1 MSFFQ
6 SKILRWLIPGK
17 VESGSDYKFYQNLP
31 TEFAIFDLNGNYKFA
46 NSKYISEA
54 QIREQ
59 IIGKND
65 AYYFD
70 IIGIGEECVTKRQ
83 EMFDRMLKE
92 RKTIRFTEKLVFSET
107 NKTLYY
113 KRSFQP
119 VFENSN
125 PETISEIHFFGDNMT
140 AVIHSQQE
148 LKFLAYHDKVTGLR
162 NRDAFYQELD
172 QVIYESERKTD
183 ENLSAVLFCDLDN
196 FKLVNDSFGHDV
208 GDNVLREVATRMKSC
223 LRKSDFVFRL
233 GGDEFTV
240 LVKNLKHD
248 YEAGDIA
255 EKLSKN
261 LALPYEVGAHKM
273 NYLTVSTGIVIFPR
287 DGTDRDLLVK
297 RADTAMYNAK
307 KNGKNNFRFFSES
320 MTTQSLVRLKI
331 ENNLRM
337 IVNDLKYE
345 EEFILNYQPIIEK
358 KRNGEF
364 KIIGAEALLRW
375 QNKELG
381 FVSPDTFIPIAE
393 KTDLI
398 NYIGEWVLRKGCNDL
413 KNLNEKFNRPLY
425 ISVNVSA
432 KQLRYA
438 DVVDKLKKIIQDTGV
453 NPANLQLELTETAYL
468 DKEPV
473 IIDRI
478 KELVGMGFKIAIDD
492 FGVGYA
498 SLAYLQKIPASTI
511 KIDRSFISDMHMSE
525 DHEAFVKAI
534 LTLGKNLNKEIIA
547 EGVERMQH
555 LDILSMQKCYK
566 YQGYLFSKPMLLED
580 LEDFIRYEDK
590 ITGKATKVIGH

>member
-6 SKILRWLIPGK
+6 TKIIKWLGSDK
-17 VESGSDYKFYQNLP
+17 TESGPDYEFFQNLP
-31 TEFAIFDLNGNYKFA
+31 TEFAIFDLSGNYKFA
-46 NSKYISEA
+46 NSKYIREA

-59 IIGKND
+59 VIGQND
-65 AYYFD
+65 DFYFD
-70 IIGIGEECVTKRQ
+70 KVGISDECVAKRK
-83 EMFDRMLKE
+83 EMFERVVQE
-92 RKTIRFTEKLVFSET
+92 RKTVRFTEKLIFTRT

-119 VFENSN
+119 VFKNGNS
-125 PETISEIHFFGDNMT
+125 ETLSEVHFFGDNMT

-162 NRDAFYQELD
+162 NREAFYQELD
-172 QVIYESERKTD
+172 QVIYESERRTD
-183 ENLSAVLFCDLDN
+183 ESLAAVLFCDLDN
-196 FKLVNDSFGHDV
+196 FKLVNDSLGHDV
-208 GDNVLREVATRMKSC
+208 GDNVLQEVANRMKKC

-255 EKLSKN
+255 EKLIKN
-261 LALPYEVGAHKM
+261 LALPYEIGTHKI

-287 DGTDRDLLVK
+287 DGSERESLVK

-307 KNGKNNFRFFSES
+307 KNGKNNFRFFSEA
-320 MTTQSLVRLKI
+320 MTAQSLERLKV

-337 IVNDLKYE
+337 IVNGQKFED
-345 EEFILNYQPIIEK
+345 EFVLYYQPIIEK
-358 KRNGEF
+358 KRNGNF
-364 KIIGAEALLRW
+364 KIIGAEALIRW
-375 QNKELG
+375 QNEEMG
-381 FVSPDTFIPIAE
+381 FVSPEKFIPIAE

-398 NYIGEWVLRKGCNDL
+398 NYIGEWVLRKGCFDL
-413 KNLNEKFNRPLY
+413 KDLNERFKRPLY
-425 ISVNVSA
+425 VSVNFSA

-438 DVVDKLKKIIQDTGV
+438 DVVENLKKVIQETGI

-468 DKEPV
+468 DKQV
-473 IIDRI
+473 AIIDRI
-478 KELVGMGFKIAIDD
+478 KELEDMGCTIAIDD

-525 DHEAFVKAI
+525 DHETFVKAI

-566 YQGYLFSKPMLLED
+566 YQGFLFSKPMLIED
-580 LEDFIRYEDK
+580 LREFIQYEDK
-590 ITGKATKVIGH
+590 ITSRTKKQLDQ